1 MARDCRGDA
10 RCARKP
16 RHLHH
21 LSSISISALRSDDAA
36 KETRPVQT
44 GAQYSYLEIAIIPR
58 DSTLAAPTPT
68 PTPTQYLDRSCATTQ
83 NDAVSTRFPP
93 ITEPTSKWLR
103 ACISTEEHSFT
114 AFGIEEYTGYT
125 RQNKNFQE

>member
-1 MARDCRGDA
+1 MLPK
-10 RCARKP
+10 KP
-16 RHLHH
+16 
-21 LSSISISALRSDDAA
+21 AP
-36 KETRPVQT
+36 EQCT

-68 PTPTQYLDRSCATTQ
+68 PTTQHLDRSCATTQ

-114 AFGIEEYTGYT
+114 AFGIEEHTGYLT
-125 RQNKNFQE
+125 RQNKNFEE